1 MISELEPKASPGPA
15 SSIGVGEVEEDH
27 PHDEYDDHDD
37 HESEKQAQQEAHRWF
52 IGSSLAVSYG
62 VVVTSE

>member
-1 MISELEPKASPGPA
+1 
-15 SSIGVGEVEEDH
+15 VEENH
-27 PHDEYDDHDD
+27 PHDECDDHDD
-37 HESEKQAQQEAHRWF
+37 RKYDKEAQQEAHRWF